1 MKIEKNIPIPPK
13 GNTGKFSNIAAEMEE
28 GDSVKVESWKDAVA
42 LTQCIGR
49 KHPLGKGSIRAQ
61 RDSTY
66 RVWRIS

>member
-1 MKIEKNIPIPPK
+1 MKIEKNIPLPDR
-13 GNTGKFSNIAAEMEE
+13 GRSGKFSVIAIEMEE
-28 GDSVKVESWKDAVA
+28 GDSVKVDSWKDAVA
-42 LTQCIGR
+42 LSACIAR